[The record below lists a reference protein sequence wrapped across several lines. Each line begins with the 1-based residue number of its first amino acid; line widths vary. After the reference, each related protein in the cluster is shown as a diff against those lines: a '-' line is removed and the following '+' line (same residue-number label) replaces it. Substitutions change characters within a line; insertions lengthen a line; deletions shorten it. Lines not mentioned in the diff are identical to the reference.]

1 MTVVTLCWPV
11 DNVVIMLLNPDD
23 PPMSEG
29 PSYQVTVTFGTCK
42 VDIHRIWMVVM
53 MDFMS
58 QVAP

>member
-1 MTVVTLCWPV
+1 MTVVSLCWPV

-23 PPMSEG
+23 LPMSEA
-29 PSYQVTVTFGTCK
+29 PSYQVTVTLGTRK
-42 VDIHRIWMVVM
+42 VDIHRIWVVVM